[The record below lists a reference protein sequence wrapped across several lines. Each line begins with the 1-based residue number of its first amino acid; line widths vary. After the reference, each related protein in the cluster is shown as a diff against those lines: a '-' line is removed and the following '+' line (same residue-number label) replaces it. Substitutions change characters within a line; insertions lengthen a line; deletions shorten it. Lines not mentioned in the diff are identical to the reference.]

1 MPSVS
6 EQAPSVSEQAALW
19 SAGLDLA
26 AIPAEVVAG
35 ARWRILDTLGV
46 IFAVAA
52 LDYGQKIRAG
62 VLAMGGA
69 MGGQGHSHI
78 LGFAGTTAAQP
89 AAIANGAMASAQSY
103 DDTHNA
109 TIVHVTASLLAA
121 CLALGEELDSSAADF
136 MAALIAGSELA
147 CRIGMAAPLQFHKR
161 GWHPTG
167 IFGAVGATYAACRL
181 LHLDAPQ
188 TAQAVG
194 IVGSFAAG
202 IGAGMREG
210 AESPNLHAG
219 WAAQSGIAAALL
231 AQHGHTGPMQVFEG
245 GGGLFQTHVQDK
257 DYRFDF
263 AGALAGLGRRWEC
276 QTISLKPYPCA
287 HVLHSFLDAILA
299 LRAAGLRAGDVKR
312 ICCPIADYMI
322 GVVCEPRAQKI
333 APQNDWQGRGSLP
346 YSLAEALVTGKLDG
360 TSYRGDPA
368 TRNEIRALAQKIE
381 HEVDPS
387 AKPGQFKGWV
397 IVETNDGRVLER
409 VDPYNRGSAER
420 PLHDFDI
427 LKKFRDNA
435 GARFD
440 EARIA
445 DIEKAVQ
452 ALSGGA
458 ETSAGA
464 VRRLGAACAM

>member
-1 MPSVS
+1 MPSL
-6 EQAPSVSEQAALW
+6 SEQAALW
-19 SAGLDLA
+19 SAGLDVVS
-26 AIPAEVVAG
+26 IPAEVIAG

-46 IFAVAA
+46 GLAVSA

-62 VLAMGGA
+62 ALA
-69 MGGQGHSHI
+69 MGGQGRAHV
-78 LGFAGTTAAQP
+78 LGFAGTTSAQA

-109 TIVHVTASLLAA
+109 TIVHVTATQLAA
-121 CLALGEELDSSAADF
+121 CLALGEEVDAGGEDFIAA
-136 MAALIAGSELA
+136 IVAGSELA

-181 LHLDAPQ
+181 MRLDAPK

-202 IGAGMREG
+202 IGVGMREG

-219 WAAQSGIAAALL
+219 WAAQSGITAALL
-231 AQHGHTGPMQVFEG
+231 ARAGHTGPRQVFEG
-245 GGGLFQTHVQDK
+245 AGGLFQAHVQEK
-257 DYRFDF
+257 DYPFDF
-263 AGALAGLGRRWEC
+263 VGPLRDLGQRWEC

-287 HVLHSFLDAILA
+287 HVLHSFIDAILA
-299 LRAAGLRAGDVKR
+299 LRAEGLRASDVKR
-312 ICCPIADYMI
+312 IRCPIAEPMI
-322 GVVCEPRAQKI
+322 GIVCEPRAQKI
-333 APQNDWQGRGSLP
+333 APQNDWQGRASLQ

-360 TSYRGDPA
+360 TSYRGEPA
-368 TRNEIRALAQKIE
+368 TREAIRALAAKIDYE
-381 HEVDPS
+381 IDGS
-387 AKPGQFKGWV
+387 AKPTHFKGWV
-397 IVETNDGRVLER
+397 IAELDDGRVLER
-409 VDPYNRGSAER
+409 VEPYNRGSAER
-420 PLHDFDI
+420 PLLDFEI

-445 DIEKAVQ
+445 GIERAVQ
-452 ALSGGA
+452 TLAGP
-458 ETSAGA
+458 GA
-464 VRRLGAACAM
+464 VRRLGAACSI